1 MNDLLA
7 PFQLPFMQHGALA
20 AVLVGTTCAV
30 LGCYVVLRRMAFI
43 GDAIAHTTLPGV
55 VVAYVYGFNLF
66 IGALVAGLVTA
77 IGIGWLSRREE
88 VREDTA
94 IGVLFTAM
102 FALGILIMSRTRNN
116 FRDFSHMLIGNLLAV
131 STSDLISITLIAAA
145 VLITLALFH
154 KELELTSVDPTY
166 ARAVGLRADWM
177 RNLLLILLSLAIVV
191 GIQAVGVIMISG
203 LLITP
208 AAAASLL
215 TRSLPRMML
224 LAIFIAV
231 SSGIAGLYES
241 LKWDVQPGPAI
252 VITSAGWFALI
263 YLSRQIARRKILPS
277 R

>member
-1 MNDLLA
+1 MNDVITPILT
-7 PFQLPFMQHGALA
+7 PFQLPFMRHGALA
-20 AVLVGTTCAV
+20 AILIGTTCAV

-55 VVAYVYGFNLF
+55 VIAYVYGFNLF
-66 IGALVAGLVTA
+66 VGALVAGLFTA

-94 IGVLFTAM
+94 IGVLFTGM
-102 FALGILIMSRTRNN
+102 FALGILIISRTRN

-131 STSDLISITLIAAA
+131 TTTDLIGIGLIAAI

-166 ARAVGLRADWM
+166 ASVIGLRSDWM
-177 RNLLLILLSLAIVV
+177 RNLLLVLLALAIVV

-215 TRSLPRMML
+215 TRSLFRMML
-224 LAIFIAV
+224 LAVFFAV

-252 VITSAGWFALI
+252 VITCAGWFALV
-263 YLSRQIARRKILPS
+263 YLSRQVARRS